1 MSETANQEKRKP
13 RAPKSTA
20 GADKEPVEK
29 SAETQPTQT
38 EQDALKAEK
47 AKAKAEAEKQAKAE
61 ADAKAKEAKA
71 KADAEAHKEGNSNE
85 NGEGET
91 SSDGSITS
99 DDSDGDALGILGAFK
114 VRSKSDQGFW
124 RSGVQFLRTKETVV
138 LVVDEEPKDQPQIL
152 AQEGIEPELVLFMS
166 KEKAKRVYDEP
177 NLVVEDVELSD
188 VIDIKDD

>member
-1 MSETANQEKRKP
+1 MSETANQKKRKP

-38 EQDALKAEK
+38 EQDALKVEASTETVDSSSEK
-47 AKAKAEAEKQAKAE
+47 PEQVESDKPEQ
-61 ADAKAKEAKA
+61 
-71 KADAEAHKEGNSNE
+71 DAEMAESQPKEGSDEDVQMDSTQANDGAD
-85 NGEGET
+85 GEL
-91 SSDGSITS
+91 DP
-99 DDSDGDALGILGAFK
+99 ALGILGAFK

-152 AQEGIEPELVLFMS
+152 AQEDIEPELVLFMS

-188 VIDIKDD
+188 VIDISSMK